1 VISVDAKI
9 GGNQTLQNR
18 NNINILFPIMRLP
31 DLEAWAIFASV
42 ADHGSFS
49 AAANAMSLSKATVS
63 KAVARLEAHI
73 GAPLFARTS
82 RRVALTAA
90 GERLAVSARRIVA
103 EAHAAEEDARDE
115 AEAPRGLIRLAAPL
129 SFGVSVVAPVIAT
142 FLADY
147 PGITIDLALSDERVD
162 IVAGGFDLAL
172 RIGVLGDSSLRARKI
187 RDVMTHVI
195 AAPAYLAHHGEPT
208 HPRDLES
215 HRVICYSL
223 LATPDSWRFSR
234 GSEDVVVRPTGSL
247 RVNNGDAMLPALR
260 AGVGI
265 AFLPDFIVAADL
277 EAKRLTAVLNEWQ
290 LPPLALHLISLPSR
304 FRAKRVEL
312 LADKLVSQLALTR

>member
-1 VISVDAKI
+1 
-9 GGNQTLQNR
+9 
-18 NNINILFPIMRLP
+18 MRLP

-82 RRVALTAA
+82 RRVALTAT

-103 EAHAAEEDARDE
+103 EAQAAEEDAREE

-187 RDVMTHVI
+187 RDVMMHVI
-195 AAPAYLAHHGEPT
+195 AAPAYLVHHGEPT
-208 HPRDLES
+208 HPHDLES
-215 HRVICYSL
+215 HCVICYSL

-265 AFLPDFIVAADL
+265 AFLPDFIVRDTLA
-277 EAKRLTAVLNEWQ
+277 EGSVVPILTDWH
-290 LPPLALHLISLPSR
+290 LPPIALHLVSPPTR
-304 FRAKRVEL
+304 FRSRRVEL
-312 LADKLVSQLALTR
+312 LAERLVRALA